1 MTGVFRFILS
11 LFIGGAI
18 GLVLML
24 ISESIVIL
32 LSSGVIALFA
42 AALLYRLNS
51 VKKELKGLL
60 AAAGAIVAFF
70 AYFMLLNALNERSG
84 SLLVA
89 LIFFFGPFVA
99 LVYIYALSKGTSDS
113 DEKRTE

>member
-1 MTGVFRFILS
+1 MTGLFRLILS

-32 LSSGVIALFA
+32 LSSGVVALFTA
-42 AALLYRLNS
+42 AFLYRLNS
-51 VKKELKGLL
+51 IKKELKGLL

-84 SLLVA
+84 SLLFA

-99 LVYIYALSKGTSDS
+99 LVYTYALSKSMSDDGENKS
-113 DEKRTE
+113 E